1 MDEGMLDPGGTFG
14 TLLLMGVMML
24 AIASILMAIG
34 LQGKTVF
41 APLEQLRRAME
52 QYSTGDLD
60 VRLPERE
67 NVSQIGQLYQTFN
80 HMADQIQI
88 YKIDVYE
95 KRAGAAEGAKPFPAG
110 ADSAA
115 FLYQYFKSDSWN
127 GTDSGF

>member
-1 MDEGMLDPGGTFG
+1 
-14 TLLLMGVMML
+14 
-24 AIASILMAIG
+24 
-34 LQGKTVF
+34 
-41 APLEQLRRAME
+41 ME

-88 YKIDVYE
+88 LRIDVYE
-95 KRAGAAEGAKPFPAG
+95 KSWSGRGREAVSAG